1 MDLSLVLK
9 ITLTIKQSTLRVK
22 FINNTIQKKQSKKVQ
37 ILLNYGDLITLRQK
51 NYKQYKFDKQVNTFY
66 FSIY

>member
-22 FINNTIQKKQSKKVQ
+22 FINNTIQKTIKKVQ
-37 ILLNYGDLITLRQK
+37 ISLNYGDLITLRQK

>member
-22 FINNTIQKKQSKKVQ
+22 FINNTIQKNNQKSTNITQLWRFNNTQTKKLQTV
-37 ILLNYGDLITLRQK
+37 
-51 NYKQYKFDKQVNTFY
+51 
-66 FSIY
+66 